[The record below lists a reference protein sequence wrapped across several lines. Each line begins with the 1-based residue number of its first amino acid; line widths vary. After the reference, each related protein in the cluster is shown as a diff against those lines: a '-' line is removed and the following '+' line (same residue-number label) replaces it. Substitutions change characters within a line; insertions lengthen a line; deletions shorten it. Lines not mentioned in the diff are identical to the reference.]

1 MKHLKTFEQFVNE
14 SLTFD
19 SLYQSKNKWIQSYR
33 DGEKERILDG
43 LYVLFNNS
51 YGPLSGFI
59 DDNAISDI
67 FNSDI
72 YEWSHVEP
80 YIDSTNDT
88 VLITKRTP
96 YGKKVIV
103 IGHSGLKSG
112 RKSALKK
119 LSMILKKPGYWQESS
134 SRVADYLYSI
144 DVPYLETKK
153 EVNTFYNE
161 IEWLNDRGW
170 YYRDIDDKSV
180 KMTLFGR
187 PIF

>member
-19 SLYQSKNKWIQSYR
+19 SLYQSKNRWVQFYK
-33 DGEKERILDG
+33 DGEKDKILDG

-59 DDNAISDI
+59 DNEAITDI
-67 FNSDI
+67 FNPEK

-80 YIDSTNDT
+80 YIDSDNDT
-88 VLITKRTP
+88 VLITKKTP
-96 YGKKVIV
+96 YGKKIILV
-103 IGHSGLKSG
+103 GHSGLKNG
-112 RKSALKK
+112 RTSLLKK

-134 SRVADYLYSI
+134 SKTADYLYTSS
-144 DVPYLETKK
+144 VPYLETRK

-161 IEWLNDRGW
+161 VEWLNDKGW
-170 YYRDIDDKSV
+170 YYRDVNDKSI